1 LSPGSNSGKEG
12 WLFQNKEHAMSTNST
27 LSKFLRFLAILL
39 MSLTGGFT
47 LLGGIGTSC
56 VAINPAGFGESMT
69 KLAPLQ
75 WLYIVFVLTGIV
87 LGLLGIRAAFMLIR
101 GRVDAYRDSLAV
113 LVAGLAIGIIHIAT
127 SRALRGAS
135 MPVDAVV
142 YITILTLAVFLALK
156 IPAICQRVDF
166 TKSRLDDN
174 KKAGGAAAILLGL
187 LALTIQHSM
196 GATHT
201 WNGVNYADMFNP
213 VMTGAGTACLLS
225 GVVVLFKPR
234 WQQTNTG
241 KALLPRET
249 QETP

>member
-1 LSPGSNSGKEG
+1 
-12 WLFQNKEHAMSTNST
+12 MSTNST

-47 LLGGIGTSC
+47 LLGGVGTSC
-56 VAINPAGFGESMT
+56 VAFNPAGFGESMA

-87 LGLLGIRAAFMLIR
+87 VGLLGIRAVFMLIR
-101 GRVDAYRDSLAV
+101 GRVNAYRDSLAV
-113 LVAGLAIGIIHIAT
+113 LITGLAIGVIHIAV
-127 SRALRGAS
+127 SRVLRGAS

-142 YITILTLAVFLALK
+142 YITILTLVVFLVLK
-156 IPAICQRVDF
+156 IPAIWQMVDF

-174 KKAGGAAAILLGL
+174 QKAGGAAAILLGL

-196 GATHT
+196 SATHT
-201 WNGVNYADMFNP
+201 WNGVNYAAMFNP
-213 VMTGAGTACLLS
+213 IMTGAGTACLLS
-225 GVVVLFKPR
+225 GVVVSFKPR
-234 WQQTNTG
+234 WRRTNTG
-241 KALLPRET
+241 KALVPREM